1 MGGNNTRR
9 FKKNSINEP
18 YLLKDSSQYI
28 TQQRAGS
35 VPARQCLCKQ
45 YRLVEYEIHFCVFA
59 QGLMTNKSYALSFLY
74 NLYRSL
80 VINYAYNAL
89 YHIDVLTNAFLA
101 ISVAKICVN
110 YLPLY
115 FVCLGMCLHE

>member
-1 MGGNNTRR
+1 MKFT
-9 FKKNSINEP
+9 F
-18 YLLKDSSQYI
+18 
-28 TQQRAGS
+28 
-35 VPARQCLCKQ
+35 VC
-45 YRLVEYEIHFCVFA
+45 FA

-89 YHIDVLTNAFLA
+89 YHIDVLINAFLA
-101 ISVAKICVN
+101 ISVAKIGVN